1 MSNLAMLDIR
11 KAYATWLQQSRRLP
25 ARVRS
30 LRAAL
35 DCSASA
41 TLTYMAT
48 EIMKVCMHQTVGER
62 RDAENGLTSPGLT
75 RN

>member
-1 MSNLAMLDIR
+1 MLHGFNSLVDFLR
-11 KAYATWLQQSRRLP
+11 E
-25 ARVRS
+25 VRS
-30 LRAAL
+30 LRAVL
-35 DCSASA
+35 DCSAFA

-48 EIMKVCMHQTVGER
+48 EIVKVCTHQTVGER